1 MKDNIQLIIPMSGIG
16 KRFIEAGYKDPKPLI
31 EVDGHPI
38 IKHVVDL
45 FPGVTDITFICNE
58 PHLRETN
65 MRSVL
70 ESIVPNCKIY
80 SIPNH
85 KKGPVYTV
93 SQIFDHIDDSKETI
107 ITYCDYG
114 TVWNFDKFLEEI
126 HIGNFDGSIPC
137 YTGFHPHMLGSDNY
151 AFCKEENKVL
161 LQIKEKEPFT
171 NNKMNE
177 YASNGTYYFKSG
189 NLVKKYFKQLLESG
203 NDLKGEFYISLVY
216 NLLVKD
222 GLRTNIFEI
231 DKMLQ
236 WGTPY
241 DLEIY
246 KSWSSYFKKL
256 KTNKLEIINQPNT
269 TLVLPMAGR
278 GSRFSMEGFKLP
290 KPLID
295 VDGLPMVVQAVDCLP
310 SCDNNTFVCLKEHVD
325 EFKLDTT
332 LKQHYKNTSVLS
344 IDKTTEGQACTCEL
358 AINHFNIELENPI
371 LISACDNGVYYDSN
385 EYQRLIDDP
394 TVDVIVWSFRNNQ
407 TSKVNP
413 NMYSWLDVDENNN
426 IKHVSCKKFIYDNPL
441 QTHAII
447 GTMFFRKAKYFIDG
461 LKENYDSNI
470 RTNGEFY
477 VDDVINQNI
486 KHGLNVKVFEVEH
499 YICWGTPSD
508 YKTYN
513 YWKEYFIK

>member
-1 MKDNIQLIIPMSGIG
+1 
-16 KRFIEAGYKDPKPLI
+16 
-31 EVDGHPI
+31 
-38 IKHVVDL
+38 
-45 FPGVTDITFICNE
+45 
-58 PHLRETN
+58 

-114 TVWNFDKFLEEI
+114 TVWDFDKFLEEI
-126 HIGNFDGSIPC
+126 HIGDFDGSIPC

-161 LQIKEKEPFT
+161 IQIKEKEPFT

-216 NLLVKD
+216 NLLVRD

-246 KSWSSYFKKL
+246 KSWSTYFSNIKNKKSQRIYH
-256 KTNKLEIINQPNT
+256 NDT

-278 GSRFSMEGFKLP
+278 GSRFEKEGFKDP

-295 VDGLPMVVQAVDCLP
+295 VDRLPMIIKAVDCLP
-310 SCDNNTFVCLKEHVD
+310 QCK
-325 EFKLDTT
+325 
-332 LKQHYKNTSVLS
+332 
-344 IDKTTEGQACTCEL
+344 
-358 AINHFNIELENPI
+358 
-371 LISACDNGVYYDSN
+371 
-385 EYQRLIDDP
+385 
-394 TVDVIVWSFRNNQ
+394 NQ
-407 TSKVNP
+407 TFICLDEHIKSYKVN
-413 NMYSWLDVDENNN
+413 EC
-426 IKHVSCKKFIYDNPL
+426 IK
-441 QTHAII
+441 
-447 GTMFFRKAKYFIDG
+447 KY
-461 LKENYDSNI
+461 
-470 RTNGEFY
+470 
-477 VDDVINQNI
+477 
-486 KHGLNVKVFEVEH
+486 
-499 YICWGTPSD
+499 
-508 YKTYN
+508 
-513 YWKEYFIK
+513 